1 MCSLICN
8 ILFKHSINGINMANS
23 IAETISKDYL
33 NKLYRNN
40 LSLSISRWM
49 PRINDECKKIIS
61 IHISQSTKELKL
73 PILNMS
79 MDSNDYI
86 CNQIAFYIS
95 NCILKNQLL
104 DFTINELIEIDSFF
118 TQKKIN
124 IHEEIYN
131 SFKETF
137 SKMNDG
143 STININ
149 TDDAIEIEVLR
160 VKFNILVKSL
170 LEKINFLF
178 IINATYQDYTQK
190 KNKKNDMIRNSC
202 SKFI

>member
-23 IAETISKDYL
+23 IAESKDYL

-40 LSLSISRWM
+40 LSLSISHWM

-104 DFTINELIEIDSFF
+104 DFTINELIKIDSFF

-124 IHEEIYN
+124 INEEIYN

-149 TDDAIEIEVLR
+149 TDDAIEVEVLS

>member
-8 ILFKHSINGINMANS
+8 LLFKHSINGINMANS

-40 LSLSISRWM
+40 LSLSISQWI
-49 PRINDECKKIIS
+49 PRINSECKKIIS
-61 IHISQSTKELKL
+61 IHISQSTKQLKL

-79 MDSNDYI
+79 MDTNEYI

-124 IHEEIYN
+124 MNEEIYN

-149 TDDAIEIEVLR
+149 TDDAIEVEVLR
-160 VKFNILVKSL
+160 VKFDILVKSL

>member
-143 STININ
+143 STI
-149 TDDAIEIEVLR
+149 
-160 VKFNILVKSL
+160 VKSL

>member
-8 ILFKHSINGINMANS
+8 LLFKHSINGINMANS

-40 LSLSISRWM
+40 LSLSISQWM

-79 MDSNDYI
+79 MDTTEYI

-124 IHEEIYN
+124 INEEIYN

-178 IINATYQDYTQK
+178 IINATYQDYTKK